1 MTTVAPGGRPRPARH
16 HGATVALTDVVA
28 DALAMLDGAAVADP
42 ETETG
47 SGADALPSDEQEFA
61 APPRDRS

>member
-1 MTTVAPGGRPRPARH
+1 MTTVARGGRQRPSRH
-16 HGATVALTDVVA
+16 HGAAAALADVVA

-42 ETETG
+42 ETETR

-61 APPRDRS
+61 VAPGDRP